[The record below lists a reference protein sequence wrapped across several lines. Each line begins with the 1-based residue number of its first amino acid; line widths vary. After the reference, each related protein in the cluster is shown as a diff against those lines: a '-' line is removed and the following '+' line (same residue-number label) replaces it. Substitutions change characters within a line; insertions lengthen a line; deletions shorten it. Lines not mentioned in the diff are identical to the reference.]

1 MALFSYKSY
10 ILNAAAGTLPSIISL
25 YNMTILKRRCVMQNK
40 PQKPEIDKSDVKKD
54 NLKEKANTKGSSTT
68 KTSKDGC
75 GC

>member
-1 MALFSYKSY
+1 
-10 ILNAAAGTLPSIISL
+10 
-25 YNMTILKRRCVMQNK
+25 MQNK